1 MNLVILSLFVFVAS
15 VFGVWVVRQL
25 AMKYGWVVQPR
36 SDRWHTKATALYGGV
51 GFYPAFLLGVLVAFV
66 MYFPNNLAAS
76 LIAENVWV
84 KEGIAVLAGSLVMFI
99 LGGLDDLKQ
108 FSPVTKLLVQLIATS
123 FAVAAGIVIPLT
135 DVQIFNILMTYF
147 WFVGIIN
154 AVNMLDNMDGLSS
167 GIVFIAA
174 GTIAILSGMVPHSN
188 LLGIPI
194 ALSLMAALLGFW
206 FYNRPPASI
215 FMGDSGSLFIGYV
228 LASLAIPNELN
239 GYFGIVNPKPTE
251 LSLLALLIPATI
263 VAMPI
268 FDTTLVT
275 ITRKWR
281 AQKASQGGR
290 DHSSHRLLLLGFKE
304 KQVLLVFYTMALL
317 GGLVAVGMQHYT
329 DYSLL
334 LFSAFVV
341 LMLLI
346 GIYLTR
352 TTAQKIIK
360 SDMTPPTW
368 TPFVNLLLH
377 KWYFGMIMLDMVFVI
392 ACYYGAYLLRFDGV
406 LSLQISE
413 SVVKTIPIVVVA
425 CLVAFFIAGIY
436 RVQWYLISVPDIS
449 RYILGVTGGVILSL
463 AIVVIVTRF
472 EAGQSR
478 GAYLIFGL
486 LLFLVIVASRLSF
499 RFFDHLLNTQLKKSQ
514 SGICT
519 PVLIYGAG
527 KGGKILLEE
536 ILSNPEFKE
545 FCVTGFIDDDLGKR
559 GNRVCG
565 LPVKSLTD
573 WADYVKEV
581 TPEIWISSKSIPVNK
596 VQNFKMRSEM
606 SISIRRMILKLEPQL
621 DVG

>member
-36 SDRWHTKATALYGGV
+36 SDRWHTMATALYGGV

-108 FSPVTKLLVQLIATS
+108 FSPVTKLLVQLIATR

-174 GTIAILSGMVPHSN
+174 GTIAILSGLVPHSN

-341 LMLLI
+341 LLLLI

-436 RVQWYLISVPDIS
+436 RVQWYFISVPDIS

-486 LLFLVIVASRLSF
+486 LLFIVVVASRLSF

-514 SGICT
+514 SGIDT

-527 KGGKILLEE
+527 KGGKILLE
-536 ILSNPEFKE
+536 
-545 FCVTGFIDDDLGKR
+545 
-559 GNRVCG
+559 
-565 LPVKSLTD
+565 
-573 WADYVKEV
+573 
-581 TPEIWISSKSIPVNK
+581 
-596 VQNFKMRSEM
+596 
-606 SISIRRMILKLEPQL
+606 
-621 DVG
+621 